1 MAHDHQHDHGPE
13 GANARRLAIT
23 LALVLVYMGVEVV
36 GGLLAD
42 SLALIADAGHMFSDA
57 GALGLTLFAMR
68 FARRPATAQ
77 RTYGSYRAEILAALV
92 NGATLVAV
100 ALYIFVEAFER
111 IRTPPEVQG
120 GLMLAVAFGGLLVN
134 AAGLWILHTGND
146 ANLNVRG
153 AWLHVLTD
161 ALGSLQAIVAGALI
175 WAYGWNWVDPLA
187 SVLIGLLVIY
197 SSWSLIRQS
206 VAVLMEGAPGH
217 INVDE
222 VRSALLDLPQV
233 SNVHDLHVWTIA
245 SGFVALSA
253 HVTCLGANHDALLR
267 DARAM
272 LAQRFGI
279 RHTTI
284 QIDRDPSCEGTD
296 HPPFASSVSLAT
308 ERQIDG
314 ADADAP

>member
-1 MAHDHQHDHGPE
+1 MSKAHDHQHDHG
-13 GANARRLAIT
+13 GDGTNARRLT
-23 LALVLVYMGVEVV
+23 LTLVLVLLYMGVEVV

-100 ALYIFVEAFER
+100 AMHIFIEAFER
-111 IRTPPEVQG
+111 LRTPPEVQG
-120 GLMLAVAFGGLLVN
+120 GLMLAVASGGLLVN
-134 AAGLWILHTGND
+134 AAGLWILHTGHD
-146 ANLNVRG
+146 ANLNMRG

-161 ALGSLQAIVAGALI
+161 ALGSLQAIIAGALI
-175 WAYGWNWVDPLA
+175 WAYGWYWVDPLA

-217 INVDE
+217 INVDD
-222 VRSALLDLPQV
+222 VRSALLALPHV
-233 SNVHDLHVWTIA
+233 ANVHDLHVWTIT

-253 HVTCLGANHDALLR
+253 HVTCPGDHNHDSLLR
-267 DARAM
+267 QAQRM
-272 LAQRFGI
+272 LAERFGI

-284 QIDRDPSCEGTD
+284 QIDRDPACEGTG
-296 HPPFASSVSLAT
+296 HPPFDS
-308 ERQIDG
+308 
-314 ADADAP
+314 

>member
-1 MAHDHQHDHGPE
+1 MSHDHQHDHSGE
-13 GANARRLAIT
+13 TNTRRLAVT
-23 LALVLVYMGVEVV
+23 LALVLVYMGAEVV
-36 GGLLAD
+36 GGLVAD

-57 GALGLTLFAMR
+57 AALGLTLFAMR
-68 FARRPATAQ
+68 FARRPATTS

-100 ALYIFVEAFER
+100 AVYIFVEAVER
-111 IRTPPEVQG
+111 FRTPPEVQG
-120 GLMLAVAFGGLLVN
+120 GLVLLIASGGLLVN
-134 AAGLWILHTGND
+134 GAGLWILRGGDQT
-146 ANLNVRG
+146 NLNMRG

-175 WAYGWNWVDPLA
+175 WAYGWNWVDPVA
-187 SVLIGLLVIY
+187 SVLIGLLVVY

-217 INVDE
+217 IDVDA
-222 VRSALLDLPQV
+222 VRSALLELPHV
-233 SNVHDLHVWTIA
+233 TNVHDLHVWTIT

-253 HVTCLGANHDALLR
+253 HVTCPGIHDHAPLLR
-267 DARAM
+267 DAQAL

-284 QIDRDPSCEGTD
+284 QIDLDPSCGAAP
-296 HPPFASSVSLAT
+296 HPGMSDAHAS
-308 ERQIDG
+308 
-314 ADADAP
+314 

>member
-120 GLMLAVAFGGLLVN
+120 GLLLAVAFGGLLVN

-187 SVLIGLLVIY
+187 SLLIGLLVIY

-233 SNVHDLHVWTIA
+233 SNVHDLHVWTIT

-296 HPPFASSVSLAT
+296 HPPFASSVSLAA